1 MKTYIDNMYKD
12 MLSKFNKHLK
22 MVDSENNFDEN
33 TTEKGVKKHC
43 KWWILC
49 SFIAII
55 VALAIFLGFYLHF
68 DSESSRTECLSKIE
82 ISE

>member
-1 MKTYIDNMYKD
+1 
-12 MLSKFNKHLK
+12 MLSKFNKNLK
-22 MVDSENNFDEN
+22 MVDSEENFVDN
-33 TTEKGVKKHC
+33 SEKSVKKHC

-82 ISE
+82 MSE